1 MLTEVNRDYYNSGR
15 KAILDYILLDP
26 QEMCRLGIQQQ
37 FSPPEEFGLIDE
49 EKATIEP
56 DDDWRNSV
64 SNARLIMSEKLC
76 IYTPA
81 TLALM
86 KLWTEYEVLSFVDL
100 PAPRSEPYTLLE
112 FLQLQERQM
121 AHVKNKLATEWN
133 KRAVDILRQEIE
145 HMD

>member
-1 MLTEVNRDYYNSGR
+1 M
-15 KAILDYILLDP
+15 
-26 QEMCRLGIQQQ
+26 
-37 FSPPEEFGLIDE
+37 
-49 EKATIEP
+49 
-56 DDDWRNSV
+56 
-64 SNARLIMSEKLC
+64 
-76 IYTPA
+76 
-81 TLALM
+81 
-86 KLWTEYEVLSFVDL
+86 LSFVDL